1 MSLSAAGL
9 ALANEQSGRRLSQLV
24 LVAIGA
30 LGLAMSSQLVGA
42 GGDLA
47 GIEALATGPIRSP
60 DASQVVVAGGWIGI
74 GCALV
79 AICLAVAR
87 PRGLGLWFVPAVAT
101 VPFALIGV
109 LVAAVGYESFDLGNA
124 GQSAGLP
131 QVLTAS
137 SYVAPALLTAA
148 KVVGFWLIPLA
159 LWQVVTWA
167 RASKREVGG
176 ALAARDAAWPW
187 LLAALL
193 TFKLGWLLLGYA
205 GRLPTLLGGDAPTW
219 KTVLDDGIPA
229 WLLAA
234 LFASLAGWWLVSP
247 RRIQVSERGF
257 TPAALLVVLGFSAVT
272 VAMSLAIVALP
283 VAGLLPGTPLTQKL
297 ASACATNWRSEAI
310 GNATKCL
317 LDAATDHQFELTILV
332 DLGTLVAAVVIAA
345 WLWSR
350 PRWRSTVLFLLTVVA
365 WVAPRVPDALGALLG
380 WPPRPSVAPELA
392 TVDTAL
398 TLVVAVLALGW
409 YTGRQRS
416 AEPPALILVLVVGTL
431 LAHAGTVVPP
441 GAATMLFFLALLFPI
456 AYELLF
462 DSEGVNR
469 RQPDRPATVIESL
482 AIRVGAL
489 SLVALGIAFGTL
501 EPSNSGADQL
511 GRVLFAAP
519 FSALLVAATLSR
531 HGEPMIEPVA
541 TVAVAEGVLAAQQSA
556 SVTTAA
562 VPAPRIQ
569 LRTLLSGILGA
580 AVALAV
586 LVGIGAA
593 VDPALASLGAA
604 PAASPDLVASPAPAV
619 SPTPIGRLAEFKSRS
634 TRANGQIQDQIK
646 RAADHLATGSEQLAV
661 DGAALERLAADERDW
676 LRVHPPADCYATAA
690 HARDVEMDRVATLGQ
705 RIGAVT
711 DVNDPLSTS
720 AVIAALK
727 DYNVADGAFVDSF
740 IAAVSA
746 CGAGPP

>member
-1 MSLSAAGL
+1 MTLSAVEHRWRRIARRGRAGLRREWRHGRLDLRELPNGTRRLAKIMLALIGASAAIVVARGLNIAVPGPTIGIPSQFLAADNIAVVPVVALLIACAGMSLSAAGL

-332 DLGTLVAAVVIAA
+332 DLH
-345 WLWSR
+345 R
-350 PRWRSTVLFLLTVVA
+350 
-365 WVAPRVPDALGALLG
+365 PDASQVRAMLNELGAD
-380 WPPRPSVAPELA
+380 PP
-392 TVDTAL
+392 T
-398 TLVVAVLALGW
+398 
-409 YTGRQRS
+409 
-416 AEPPALILVLVVGTL
+416 
-431 LAHAGTVVPP
+431 
-441 GAATMLFFLALLFPI
+441 
-456 AYELLF
+456 
-462 DSEGVNR
+462 
-469 RQPDRPATVIESL
+469 
-482 AIRVGAL
+482 
-489 SLVALGIAFGTL
+489 
-501 EPSNSGADQL
+501 
-511 GRVLFAAP
+511 
-519 FSALLVAATLSR
+519 
-531 HGEPMIEPVA
+531 
-541 TVAVAEGVLAAQQSA
+541 
-556 SVTTAA
+556 
-562 VPAPRIQ
+562 
-569 LRTLLSGILGA
+569 
-580 AVALAV
+580 
-586 LVGIGAA
+586 
-593 VDPALASLGAA
+593 
-604 PAASPDLVASPAPAV
+604 
-619 SPTPIGRLAEFKSRS
+619 
-634 TRANGQIQDQIK
+634 
-646 RAADHLATGSEQLAV
+646 
-661 DGAALERLAADERDW
+661 
-676 LRVHPPADCYATAA
+676 
-690 HARDVEMDRVATLGQ
+690 
-705 RIGAVT
+705 
-711 DVNDPLSTS
+711 
-720 AVIAALK
+720 
-727 DYNVADGAFVDSF
+727 
-740 IAAVSA
+740 
-746 CGAGPP
+746 